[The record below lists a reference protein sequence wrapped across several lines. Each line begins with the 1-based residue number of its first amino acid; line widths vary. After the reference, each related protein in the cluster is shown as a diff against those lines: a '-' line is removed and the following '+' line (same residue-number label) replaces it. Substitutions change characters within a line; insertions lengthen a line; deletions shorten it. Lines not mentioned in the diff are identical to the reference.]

1 MAQNDLWIETGEALS
16 ALCARLHD
24 AEWIALD
31 TEFMR
36 ERTYYPQLC
45 LVQLATPDL
54 VACVDVLAISK
65 LDSLFTVLQNPGI
78 TKVLHSARQDLEMFF
93 HLSGKVPAPLFDTQL
108 AASFAG
114 FPDQAG
120 YATVVQGLLGV
131 ALGKAHTRADWTHR
145 PLPEAVVE
153 YAADDVRYLREIY
166 PLLQSKLTAEGRLD
180 WLAAENAKLTDE
192 SLYRPDPAHAWQ
204 RLRGLKH
211 LRPRQFAVGQALAA
225 WRERRAMEDN
235 LPRQWVLK
243 DDALM
248 DLAKQRPVTLDAL
261 HGVRG
266 LQDGAIRKHG
276 EEWLEIIGTAEPVA
290 RTATQEIK
298 LSAPQDAAVEAL
310 LALAHLKAAESG
322 ISLARLTTR
331 AELELLLGG
340 RRDLKILEGWRLETA
355 GRALL
360 EFLEGKTALA
370 VSRRGLEIQERKEN
384 RQTP

>member
-1 MAQNDLWIETGEALS
+1 MAQDDLWIETGEALS
-16 ALCARLHD
+16 ALCTRLS
-24 AEWIALD
+24 AAQWLALD

-36 ERTYYPQLC
+36 EHTYYPQLC
-45 LVQLATPDL
+45 LVQLATPEL
-54 VACVDVLAISK
+54 VACVDVLAIPA
-65 LDSLFTVLQNPGI
+65 LDALLALLQNPGI
-78 TKVLHSARQDLEMFF
+78 TKVFHSARQDLEMFF
-93 HLSGKVPAPLFDTQL
+93 HLTGRVPAPLFDTQL

-131 ALGKAHTRADWTHR
+131 SLGKAHTRADWTRR
-145 PLPEAVVE
+145 PLPEAVRE

-166 PLLQSKLTAEGRLD
+166 PLLRSKLDAQGRLD

-192 SLYRPDPAHAWQ
+192 LLYRPDPVHAWQ
-204 RLRGLKH
+204 RLRGLQR
-211 LRPRQFAVGQALAA
+211 LRPRQFAAGQALAA

-243 DDALM
+243 DEALM
-248 DLAKQRPVTLDAL
+248 DLAKQRPATLEAL

-266 LQDGAIRKHG
+266 LQESAIRKHG
-276 EEWLEIIGTAEPVA
+276 EELLNVIKTAEPGVRTPAHEVKLTA
-290 RTATQEIK
+290 R
-298 LSAPQDAAVEAL
+298 QDAAVEAL
-310 LALAHLKAAESG
+310 LALAHLKAAESD
-322 ISLARLTTR
+322 ISAARLTTR

-370 VSRRGLEIQERKEN
+370 VSRRALEIQARK
-384 RQTP
+384 